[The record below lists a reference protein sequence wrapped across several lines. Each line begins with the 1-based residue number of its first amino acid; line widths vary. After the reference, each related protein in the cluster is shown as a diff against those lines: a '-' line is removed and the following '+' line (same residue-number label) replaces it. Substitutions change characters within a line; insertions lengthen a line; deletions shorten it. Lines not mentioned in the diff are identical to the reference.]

1 MGWREFIPT
10 YWFHNDLIEVY
21 CRIVHLEIIAFSFR
35 RWERQREYFTISKSD
50 LSIENQQLRL
60 KV

>member
-1 MGWREFIPT
+1 MGWREFIPE
-10 YWFHNDLIEVY
+10 YWFHIDLIEVY
-21 CRIVHLEIIAFSFR
+21 CRIVHLEIIVFSFR
-35 RWERQREYFTISKSD
+35 RWECIRVFCNSKSA